1 MRRVAHTQSFDST
14 FDNISRRGAM
24 GAGAEK
30 KAAEVRGKRK
40 VGGMAGVK
48 KEGGVAGGEGGGGIA
63 GALGARQV
71 KPRVK

>member
-1 MRRVAHTQSFDST
+1 
-14 FDNISRRGAM
+14 M

-30 KAAEVRGKRK
+30 KAVEVRKRK